1 VNDVPVPL
9 RVVHAAAPIRI
20 CDNGGW
26 TDTWFA
32 GHGNVFNI
40 GVSPY
45 VEVRVSVHPI
55 GTLPDRIVLEAE
67 NYGDRYAFA
76 YGTLPGRHQL
86 LEAAIDDVG
95 LRDDVAVE
103 VNIASAAPAGS
114 STGTSAAA
122 TVALIA
128 AFDALTPGRMAP
140 HEIAAAA
147 HRIEVERLG
156 MQSGIQD
163 QLCAAYGGVNY
174 IEMAAYPHAS
184 VTQIPLSTVLRDEL
198 DRRLV
203 LVFLG
208 RAHVSSEVHDRV
220 IARLEG
226 QGASA
231 PELDALRRA
240 AKDARDAVYA
250 ADLPALG
257 RAMIE
262 NTEAQRRLHDDL
274 VGSDA
279 QAVIDIARA
288 GGALGWKVNGA
299 GGEGGSITLLC
310 APGVDVKR
318 RLLTT
323 IREASPDFEIVPT
336 RLSRRGVRVANRAS

>member
-1 VNDVPVPL
+1 VN
-9 RVVHAAAPIRI
+9 AIAPIRI
-20 CDNGGW
+20 CDIGGW

-40 GVSPY
+40 AVSPH
-45 VEVRVSVHPI
+45 VKVHIAVHAI
-55 GTLPDRIVLEAE
+55 GMPANRIVLDAE

-76 YGTLPGRHQL
+76 PGELPGRHPL
-86 LEAAIDDVG
+86 LEAAVDDIG
-95 LRDDVAVE
+95 LPDEISVE
-103 VNIASAAPAGS
+103 INVASAAPAGS

-128 AFDALTPGRMAP
+128 ALDALTPGRMTP
-140 HEIAAAA
+140 HELACAA

-174 IEMAAYPHAS
+174 IEMSSYPHAS
-184 VTQIPLSTVLRDEL
+184 VSQIPLSEDDREEL
-198 DRRLV
+198 ERRLV

-208 RAHVSSEVHDRV
+208 RGHVSSDVHDRV

-226 QGASA
+226 QGATS
-231 PELDALRRA
+231 PELEALRRA
-240 AKDARDAVYA
+240 ARDARDAMYA

-262 NTEAQRRLHDDL
+262 NTDAQRRLHDDL

-279 QAVIDIARA
+279 QTVIDIARVN
-288 GGALGWKVNGA
+288 GGLGWKVNGA
-299 GGEGGSITLLC
+299 GGEGGTITLLC
-310 APGVDVKR
+310 AADVEVKR
-318 RLLTT
+318 RLLGTL
-323 IREASPDFEIVPT
+323 REASPEFEIVPT
-336 RLSRRGVRVANRAS
+336 RLSRHGVRIWET